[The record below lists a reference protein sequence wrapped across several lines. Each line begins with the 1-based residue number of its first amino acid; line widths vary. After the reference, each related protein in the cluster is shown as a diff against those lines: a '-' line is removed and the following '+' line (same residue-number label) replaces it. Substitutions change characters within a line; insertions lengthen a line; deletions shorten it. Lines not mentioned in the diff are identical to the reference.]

1 MGKKESGVVKL
12 QQKHQL
18 HLKRKIFH
26 AFNGLLIFTIYQF
39 DCVNWFI
46 GGLMLVPFVILAWVL
61 EIGRLK
67 SQYLND
73 LIIKYTGQIM
83 RAGEINK
90 PSGKFLG
97 RFNNNIIQKI
107 MNIFLFWIKGICYFL
122 TGVLISGLLTLP
134 DKNILLMSVLYLGFG
149 DPFASAC
156 GILTRPFS
164 PRFVQLSNGKSLV
177 GTFCDI
183 LFCMFLTY
191 VFLIWRY
198 DASFFTD
205 EQFRMYISIFSFYS
219 ISFY

>member
-97 RFNNNIIQKI
+97 RFNNYIIQKNNEYFSI
-107 MNIFLFWIKGICYFL
+107 LDKRNLLFFNWSINFWIIN
-122 TGVLISGLLTLP
+122 S
-134 DKNILLMSVLYLGFG
+134 S
-149 DPFASAC
+149 
-156 GILTRPFS
+156 
-164 PRFVQLSNGKSLV
+164 
-177 GTFCDI
+177 
-183 LFCMFLTY
+183 
-191 VFLIWRY
+191 
-198 DASFFTD
+198 
-205 EQFRMYISIFSFYS
+205 
-219 ISFY
+219 